1 MGFKMEAER
10 PCYWM
15 VSVNYESPWSL
26 RFLESPEILK
36 EYAHQ
41 VSSSDI
47 LVHFGYCLIWTHVT
61 NSCLEFVGSRNGV
74 LAVVE
79 VLCAISNNVK
89 DNQLTHTP

>member
-1 MGFKMEAER
+1 MLLDGFHK
-10 PCYWM
+10 
-15 VSVNYESPWSL
+15 L

-47 LVHFGYCLIWTHVT
+47 LVHFGYCLIWDARGRIRAW
-61 NSCLEFVGSRNGV
+61 NFVGSRNGV
-74 LAVVE
+74 LAVME